1 MFQYELLTKR
11 DWVLVVILAALI
23 ALFLVGGVYWLAN

>member
-1 MFQYELLTKR
+1 MFQFELLTKR

-23 ALFLVGGVYWLAN
+23 ALFLASGVYWLAN